1 MHQELCWTT
10 TIETWKARRC
20 QLWEGSTALCQINV
34 TQVVSLEST
43 KSFVKFQKA
52 QSSEVT
58 LHLRTSEQEALRKCQ
73 GMDTFLLGDEDL
85 T

>member
-1 MHQELCWTT
+1 M
-10 TIETWKARRC
+10 
-20 QLWEGSTALCQINV
+20 